1 MIAINLYLSA
11 YIGFYLLSTGLDL
24 AVDKLNATHLEKY
37 GNRVPDVFKG
47 IIDAKELTKI
57 SRYTLNNIRFTRVRM
72 STAKII
78 FLFIILFGIPPWL
91 SGSLAQINFVPAGLI
106 FFAALGLMSGIVELP
121 FDFYH
126 SFIIEERFGF
136 NTRTY
141 KIWILDLAKSVL
153 LLAVLGGILLTGLL
167 LMIRYTGNLWWVW
180 AWAFFMSFQLL
191 MTVLYPTVIAPMFNK
206 FTPLES
212 PDLKREIK
220 HLVKAAG
227 FYVEGIYQMDA
238 TRRTRHTN
246 AYFSGLGKAKR
257 IVLFDSLMTSHSQ
270 DEILA
275 IVAHEIGHLKKNH
288 IKKQIMIAG
297 VVSLSLFYLTSK
309 LLISPVMYA
318 SFGFQSISLYAGLFL
333 VGAIWEPVSFF
344 LSPFGRVISR
354 RFEREADLYAIGAL
368 KTAKPL
374 SMALKK
380 MAAKNLA
387 NLQPHPLYVFLNYS
401 HPPFIERIEHLERAD
416 SHHSR

>member
-47 IIDAKELTKI
+47 IIDAQELAKI
-57 SRYTLNNIRFTRVRM
+57 SRYTLNNIRFTRVRT

-91 SGSLAQINFVPAGLI
+91 SGSLAQFNFVLAGLI
-106 FFAALGLMSGIVELP
+106 FFAVLGLMSGIVELP

-167 LMIRYTGNLWWVW
+167 LMIRYTGNIWWIW

-220 HLVKAAG
+220 HLVKA
-227 FYVEGIYQMDA
+227 QC
-238 TRRTRHTN
+238 
-246 AYFSGLGKAKR
+246 
-257 IVLFDSLMTSHSQ
+257 
-270 DEILA
+270 
-275 IVAHEIGHLKKNH
+275 
-288 IKKQIMIAG
+288 
-297 VVSLSLFYLTSK
+297 
-309 LLISPVMYA
+309 P
-318 SFGFQSISLYAGLFL
+318 
-333 VGAIWEPVSFF
+333 
-344 LSPFGRVISR
+344 
-354 RFEREADLYAIGAL
+354 
-368 KTAKPL
+368 
-374 SMALKK
+374 
-380 MAAKNLA
+380 
-387 NLQPHPLYVFLNYS
+387 
-401 HPPFIERIEHLERAD
+401 
-416 SHHSR
+416 